1 MGKGTDKLYTTH
13 SERSSSDAYG
23 ASAGANTGARAQR
36 NSGNTHASF
45 KRLPF
50 NFCAA
55 SLQPSQNP
63 VCKADGTIFDVK
75 VFTDNTH
82 IVAIRYSSYANIFA
96 WDTVERMN
104 IKPKMW
110 RGLVNDA
117 EFGQAQRQQGGISVD
132 ALGRIGDKVLR
143 AKEAVERARQ
153 AREAG
158 GVDIDRI
165 SKSLATSTC
174 KPSTA
179 PGTTTSRTPS
189 ILEKKLAPNAAA
201 YTTGLAA
208 VSFTSTGLTHETS
221 GERAVLSDEEW
232 SSQSKF
238 GGELLFGSLKHVTSD
253 TFVELGA
260 LEPEVTVPTGLEDIC
275 GVSPSF

>member
-1 MGKGTDKLYTTH
+1 MGKGTDKLYITR
-13 SERSSSDAYG
+13 SEWSSSDAYG
-23 ASAGANTGARAQR
+23 ASAGANAGARAQR
-36 NSGNTHASF
+36 NCGNTHASF

-55 SLQPSQNP
+55 SLQPFQNP
-63 VCKADGTIFDVK
+63 MCKADGTIFDVK
-75 VFTDNTH
+75 VIST
-82 IVAIRYSSYANIFA
+82 SYANIFA

-104 IKPKMW
+104 IRSKMW
-110 RGLVNDA
+110 RDLVDDA
-117 EFGQAQRQQGGISVD
+117 EFGQAQRQQGGINVD

-158 GVDIDRI
+158 GVDINRI

-208 VSFTSTGLTHETS
+208 VSFTSTGLTPETS

-238 GGELLFGSLKHVTSD
+238 GGELLLGSLKRVTSD